1 MNDCRKLK
9 DTNLLSLPDGRTL
22 SYAEYGDNKG
32 LPVILFHGN
41 HNSRLMYGAMPGS
54 PFRPNLHLIVP
65 DRPGFGLSD
74 FYAPGTSLVDYP
86 SDITFLVDSLGI
98 SEFAVFGYSGGGPS
112 ALACAWKM
120 PERVLSVG
128 LFGSIGP
135 LTTESSAGILPL
147 LRIIYRLSAKNEIAI
162 RIPTGLVAFMVRHCL
177 GFYLRLVYSQL
188 PPIDKAVHLRLGL
201 REALRSDRV
210 EGFRQ
215 GGRASAYDIMH
226 AGRWPIPLNEIQSQ
240 VYLWQGKQDLNV
252 GGMGKLLAEKI
263 PHCYP
268 TFIPEAG
275 HYWFFDHFGHILD
288 KIIGVDN

>member
-1 MNDCRKLK
+1 M
-9 DTNLLSLPDGRTL
+9 
-22 SYAEYGDNKG
+22 
-32 LPVILFHGN
+32 
-41 HNSRLMYGAMPGS
+41 
-54 PFRPNLHLIVP
+54 HLIVP